1 MNKKINDDQIKETVF
16 FRLAFLPL
24 QPKHALIRL
33 INPAGYK
40 QKQKQNVLV
49 PKTFYAAYFD

>member
-1 MNKKINDDQIKETVF
+1 MMIRLKKHF

-33 INPAGYK
+33 INTAGYK